1 MGLFYSKPEMM
12 KPDENRK
19 QIVDLPPEMIEKIFS
34 YIPKKEMRNISLVQK
49 QWMAIINSK
58 IETILIRRPNQDNLP
73 QVRNLI
79 NRFPRLKNLE
89 FNVELAT
96 EVYHCLDF
104 LPLTSLAL
112 NGVQLLFDIKDCWHL
127 RRHPLEGLLLD
138 LKKHGDANLFQFSI
152 LPKYGWLIAH
162 PAPPPLTPLLSIYIQ

>member
-34 YIPKKEMRNISLVQK
+34 YIPKKEMRKVSFVQK

-58 IETILIRRPNQDNLP
+58 IENILIRRPNQDNLP

-79 NRFPRLKNLE
+79 NRFPKLAILE
-89 FNVELAT
+89 INVESAS
-96 EVYHCLDF
+96 EVNHCLDC
-104 LPLTSLAL
+104 LPLNSLAFH
-112 NGVQLLFDIKDCWHL
+112 GIQLEFAINRSWKSPLPSDIYDVFLMCV
-127 RRHPLEGLLLD
+127 
-138 LKKHGDANLFQFSI
+138 FSETSMT
-152 LPKYGWLIAH
+152 WLMEMV
-162 PAPPPLTPLLSIYIQ
+162 